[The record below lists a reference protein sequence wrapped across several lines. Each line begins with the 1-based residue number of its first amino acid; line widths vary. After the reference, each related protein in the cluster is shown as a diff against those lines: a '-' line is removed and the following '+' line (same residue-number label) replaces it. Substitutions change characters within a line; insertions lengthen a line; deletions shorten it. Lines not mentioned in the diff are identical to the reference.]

1 VNITF
6 GMVIFRL
13 NKVVLSD
20 GVASILSKL
29 PQALDLKNVAGVST
43 NKTVRANFSL
53 RYRRARCGSMTT
65 NTTPAVMYEAHTL
78 PNLAQRPVQPG

>member
-1 VNITF
+1 MKACTAKRRNPTMAKSVHKDIEIGNIRHHVNITF

-13 NKVVLSD
+13 NKVVLTD

-43 NKTVRANFSL
+43 TKRARANFS
-53 RYRRARCGSMTT
+53 
-65 NTTPAVMYEAHTL
+65 
-78 PNLAQRPVQPG
+78 